1 MATAQQLVRVSCE
14 DRKKKNITRSPSSPG
29 DTVRCCI
36 RKARGRA
43 KKWTR
48 ARKHAR
54 STCTRTHTLCSHTQ
68 SHAPLHPAAA
78 PPATSLPLSRQNI
91 YSTWNLP
98 RNRGET
104 SALPWLAELPS
115 NRVCLTSQ
123 SGALWE
129 AHWPN
134 ETDYSEARGRHSDLV
149 TVRRRSQGDAGGR
162 EEKLSAIGS

>member
-1 MATAQQLVRVSCE
+1 MATAQQLVIVSCE

-36 RKARGRA
+36 RKQEAGQNEFVLTDMHTQLVHA
-43 KKWTR
+43 HTHQQPVLTR
-48 ARKHAR
+48 AHAITC
-54 STCTRTHTLCSHTQ
+54 STSLCSCP
-68 SHAPLHPAAA
+68 SRSCAP
-78 PPATSLPLSRQNI
+78 PLSRQNI

-115 NRVCLTSQ
+115 NRVCLSSQ
-123 SGALWE
+123 SGALTE

-134 ETDYSEARGRHSDLV
+134 ETDYSEARAGTV
-149 TVRRRSQGDAGGR
+149 TW
-162 EEKLSAIGS
+162 